1 MKFEMLVGM
10 TLKSAARIDD
20 TEILFTTIDDAV
32 FRLYHEQSWCE
43 NVTIDDICGDLEDL
57 VGSPILLAEEV
68 SNSDTARKYD
78 TDESHTWTFYKLSTI
93 KGNVTIRWYGTSKWL
108 L

>member
-32 FRLYHEQSWCE
+32 FRLYHEQS
-43 NVTIDDICGDLEDL
+43 
-57 VGSPILLAEEV
+57 
-68 SNSDTARKYD
+68 
-78 TDESHTWTFYKLSTI
+78 
-93 KGNVTIRWYGTSKWL
+93 
-108 L
+108 